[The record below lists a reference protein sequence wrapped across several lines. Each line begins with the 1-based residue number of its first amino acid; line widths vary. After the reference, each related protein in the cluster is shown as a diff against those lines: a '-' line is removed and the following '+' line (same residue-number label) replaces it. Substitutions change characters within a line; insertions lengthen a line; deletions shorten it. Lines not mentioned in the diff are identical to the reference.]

1 MENIDYKE
9 LTELFDERYVRKND
23 CSERHK
29 ETDEKINE
37 MSINLAK
44 SMTQLSV
51 IIKIGSAILVAAIG
65 ILATQI
71 GSLIFK

>member
-23 CSERHK
+23 CGERHK

-37 MSINLAK
+37 MAISLTKN
-44 SMTQLSV
+44 TEQLNSV
-51 IIKIGSAILVAAIG
+51 IKIGSAILIAVIG
-65 ILATQI
+65 VLATQI